1 MQLNISVA
9 IFNDLKKSLKRNINA
24 IYSANT
30 MRILWLR
37 VVMENIV
44 LDCGSVNA

>member
-1 MQLNISVA
+1 MQLNISVT
-9 IFNDLKKSLKRNINA
+9 IFNDLSLKRNINA

-30 MRILWLR
+30 MCILWLR

-44 LDCGSVNA
+44 LDYA